1 MKTRSKLCPR
11 CVWSLVRRLLWKRE
25 VARAEWQM
33 WAMQREIDILKNAR
47 DVANDCYR
55 ENLDNLTVANRSAEE
70 WRRKYYEARKYLREA
85 NRGAQRNAMVAEL
98 AHARLSRPNTHV
110 TDAEPSTP
118 ANTRAQSPRSV

>member
-47 DVANDCYR
+47 DVANTCYH
-55 ENLDNLTVANRSAEE
+55 ENLKNLAESNRSAEE
-70 WRRKYYEARKYLREA
+70 WRGKYYEARKYLRAA

-98 AHARLSRPNTHV
+98 AHARFFRPNTELGR
-110 TDAEPSTP
+110 AERRP
-118 ANTRAQSPRSV
+118 